1 VHYKELIKIQ
11 KFRQNSLFLAFYI
24 NTKMQAFS
32 VDCHLLTSLC
42 NEKCSF
48 WLIPTFLYDGGALR
62 LLQEEKREIM
72 VVKPLSMAGKS
83 WQL

>member
-1 VHYKELIKIQ
+1 
-11 KFRQNSLFLAFYI
+11 
-24 NTKMQAFS
+24 
-32 VDCHLLTSLC
+32 
-42 NEKCSF
+42 
-48 WLIPTFLYDGGALR
+48 LIPTFLYDGGALR